1 MKAIVCDKCGNDKR
15 VVAERINE
23 LIHELCSD
31 EDEYTALGSRV
42 HCLTELMD
50 ALGIKG
56 NVLVNNTNMMYPY
69 IEVRWE

>member
-23 LIHELCSD
+23 LIHELCS
-31 EDEYTALGSRV
+31 V